1 MHQKVTLVDQKVSS
15 HQLKRLHKLKLVHE
29 QPHQRPRSLFVHGTN
44 VGRNSWRSGAE
55 RQARKIP
62 WMIPNATAVV
72 VLASTELMYLTSLNC
87 IPVFSSSQNL
97 LFRPIR
103 RHNPI

>member
-1 MHQKVTLVDQKVSS
+1 MHQKVTLIDQKVSPY
-15 HQLKRLHKLKLVHE
+15 QLKRLHKLKLVHE

-44 VGRNSWRSGAE
+44 IRRNSWCSGAE
-55 RQARKIP
+55 RQTWNIP
-62 WMIPNATAVV
+62 LIPNTAVV
-72 VLASTELMYLTSLNC
+72 LSSTELMYLTSLNC